1 MEPIRLLIV
10 DDYPVV
16 REGFRAMLST
26 EQTIEIVGEASDG
39 AEAVAMVAEKKPNV
53 VLMDIRMPNMDGIE
67 ATRRIKDK
75 YPSVSVIVLTMY
87 DNDAYVID
95 AVRAQASGYLLKDA
109 SRELLLHT
117 IRTVSSGAT
126 LIKTNLLYQAISS
139 LIDSKNVPQKLGVSA
154 TKDVEDTEGVE
165 ELTPRE
171 QQVLK
176 LVAAGYTN
184 KDIGKKLGITEDTVK
199 KHMQSIL
206 AKLDAS
212 SRIGAVTKAARAGI
226 IK

>member
-1 MEPIRLLIV
+1 MEKIRTLIV

-16 REGFRAMLST
+16 REGLRTMLST
-26 EQTIEIVGEASDG
+26 DQTIEIVGEASDG

-75 YPSVSVIVLTMY
+75 DPSISVIVLTMY

-95 AVRAQASGYLLKDA
+95 AIRAGASGYLLKEA

-126 LIKTNLLYQAISS
+126 LIKTDLLYEAICS
-139 LIDSKNVPQKLGVSA
+139 LVAAKNGHQKSGVSA
-154 TKDVEDTEGVE
+154 SEGLDT
-165 ELTPRE
+165 LTARE
-171 QQVLK
+171 QEVLK
-176 LVAAGYTN
+176 LVVDGHTN
-184 KDIGKKLGITEDTVK
+184 KEIGKELGITEDTVK

-206 AKLDAS
+206 AKLDVTN
-212 SRIGAVTKAARAGI
+212 RIGAVAKATRAGI
-226 IK
+226 VK

>member
-1 MEPIRLLIV
+1 
-10 DDYPVV
+10 
-16 REGFRAMLST
+16 MLST
-26 EQTIEIVGEASDG
+26 DRTVQIVGEASDG

-67 ATRRIKDK
+67 ATRQIKDK
-75 YPSVSVIVLTMY
+75 YPSTAVIVLTMY

-95 AVRAQASGYLLKDA
+95 AVRAGASGYLLKDA

-117 IRTVSSGAT
+117 IRTVSSGTT
-126 LIKTNLLYQAISS
+126 LIRTDLLFEAISS
-139 LIDSKNVPQKLGVSA
+139 LIRSKQAFQETEVSTIQA
-154 TKDVEDTEGVE
+154 LE

-171 QQVLK
+171 REVLQ
-176 LVAAGYTN
+176 LVAEGHTN
-184 KDIGKKLGITEDTVK
+184 KEIGKALSITEDTVK

-206 AKLDAS
+206 AKLDTTNRA
-212 SRIGAVTKAARAGI
+212 GAVAKLTRAGF

>member
-1 MEPIRLLIV
+1 MGRIRALIV

-16 REGFRAMLST
+16 REGLRTMLST
-26 EQTIEIVGEASDG
+26 DRTVQVVGEASDG

-67 ATRRIKDK
+67 ATRQIKDK
-75 YPSVSVIVLTMY
+75 YPSTAVIVLTTY
-87 DNDAYVID
+87 DSDAHVID
-95 AVRAQASGYLLKDA
+95 AVRAGASGYLLKDV

-117 IRTVSSGAT
+117 IRTVSSGTT
-126 LIKTNLLYQAISS
+126 LIRTDLLFEAISS
-139 LIDSKNVPQKLGVSA
+139 LIQPKPAFPETEVSTIQA
-154 TKDVEDTEGVE
+154 LE

-171 QQVLK
+171 REVLQ
-176 LVAAGYTN
+176 LVTEGHTN
-184 KDIGKKLGITEDTVK
+184 KEIGKALSVSEVTIK

-206 AKLDAS
+206 AKLDTTNRA
-212 SRIGAVTKAARAGI
+212 GAVAKVTRAGF

>member
-1 MEPIRLLIV
+1 MGRIRALIV

-16 REGFRAMLST
+16 REGLRTMLST
-26 EQTIEIVGEASDG
+26 DRTVEIVGEASDG

-67 ATRRIKDK
+67 ATRQIKDK
-75 YPSVSVIVLTMY
+75 YPSTAVIVLTMY

-95 AVRAQASGYLLKDA
+95 AVRAGASGYLLKDA

-117 IRTVSSGAT
+117 IRTVSSGTT
-126 LIKTNLLYQAISS
+126 LIKTDLLFEAISS
-139 LIDSKNVPQKLGVSA
+139 LIRSKQAFQETEVSTIQA
-154 TKDVEDTEGVE
+154 LE

-171 QQVLK
+171 REVVQ
-176 LVAAGYTN
+176 LVAEGHTN
-184 KDIGKKLGITEDTVK
+184 KEIGKALSITEDTVK

-206 AKLDAS
+206 AKLETTNRA
-212 SRIGAVTKAARAGI
+212 GAVAKVTRAGF

>member
-1 MEPIRLLIV
+1 MGRIRALIV

-16 REGFRAMLST
+16 REGLRTMLST
-26 EQTIEIVGEASDG
+26 DRTVQVVGEASDG

-67 ATRRIKDK
+67 ATRQIKDK
-75 YPSVSVIVLTMY
+75 YPSTAVIVLTMY
-87 DNDAYVID
+87 DSDAHVID
-95 AVRAQASGYLLKDA
+95 AVRAGASGYLLKDV

-117 IRTVSSGAT
+117 IRTVSSGTT
-126 LIKTNLLYQAISS
+126 LIRTDLLFEAISS
-139 LIDSKNVPQKLGVSA
+139 LIQPKQA
-154 TKDVEDTEGVE
+154 FQETEASTIQALE

-171 QQVLK
+171 REVLQ
-176 LVAAGYTN
+176 LVTEGQTN
-184 KDIGKKLGITEDTVK
+184 KEIGKALSVSEVTIK

-206 AKLDAS
+206 AKLDTTNRA
-212 SRIGAVTKAARAGI
+212 GAVAKVTRAGF

>member
-1 MEPIRLLIV
+1 MEKIRTLIV

-16 REGFRAMLST
+16 REGLRTMLST
-26 EQTIEIVGEASDG
+26 DPTIEIVGEASDG
-39 AEAVAMVAEKKPNV
+39 AEAVAMVAEEKPNV

-75 YPSVSVIVLTMY
+75 DPSISVIVLTMY

-95 AVRAQASGYLLKDA
+95 AVRAGASGYLLKEA

-126 LIKTNLLYQAISS
+126 LIKTDLLYEAICS
-139 LIDSKNVPQKLGVSA
+139 LVASRDRHQKPGVPVS
-154 TKDVEDTEGVE
+154 EGLE
-165 ELTPRE
+165 TLTARE
-171 QQVLK
+171 QEVLK
-176 LVAAGYTN
+176 LVVDGHTN
-184 KDIGKKLGITEDTVK
+184 KEIGKELGITEDTVK

-206 AKLDAS
+206 AKLDAT
-212 SRIGAVTKAARAGI
+212 SRIGAVAKATRAGI
-226 IK
+226 VK

>member
-1 MEPIRLLIV
+1 VNMGRIRALIV

-16 REGFRAMLST
+16 REGLRTMLST
-26 EQTIEIVGEASDG
+26 DRTVQVVGEAADG
-39 AEAVAMVAEKKPNV
+39 AQAVAMVAEKEPNV

-67 ATRRIKDK
+67 ATRQIKDK
-75 YPSVSVIVLTMY
+75 YPSTAVIVLTMY

-95 AVRAQASGYLLKDA
+95 AVRAGASGYLLKDA

-117 IRTVSSGAT
+117 IRTVSSGTT
-126 LIKTNLLYQAISS
+126 LIRTDLLFEAISS
-139 LIDSKNVPQKLGVSA
+139 LIRSKQAFQETEVSTIQA
-154 TKDVEDTEGVE
+154 LE

-171 QQVLK
+171 REVLQ
-176 LVAAGYTN
+176 LVAEGHTN
-184 KDIGKKLGITEDTVK
+184 KEIGKALSITEDTVK

-206 AKLDAS
+206 AKLDTTNRA
-212 SRIGAVTKAARAGI
+212 GAVAKVTRAGF

>member
-10 DDYPVV
+10 DDHPVV
-16 REGFRAMLST
+16 REGLRTMLST
-26 EQTIEIVGEASDG
+26 DQTIEIVGEASDG
-39 AEAVAMVAEKKPNV
+39 AEAVAIIAEEKPNV

-67 ATRRIKDK
+67 ATRRIKDE
-75 YPSVSVIVLTMY
+75 YPSTSVIVLTMY

-95 AVRAQASGYLLKDA
+95 AVRAGASGYLLKDV

-117 IRTVSSGAT
+117 VRTVSSGAT
-126 LIKTNLLYQAISS
+126 LIKTGLLYEAISS
-139 LIDSKNVPQKLGVSA
+139 LVASKNGNQKSEVSA
-154 TKDVEDTEGVE
+154 TEGLE
-165 ELTPRE
+165 TLTPRE
-171 QQVLK
+171 QEVLK
-176 LVAAGYTN
+176 LVVDGRTN
-184 KDIGKKLGITEDTVK
+184 KEIGKALGIVEDTVK

-212 SRIGAVTKAARAGI
+212 SRTDAAMKAARAGV